1 MILIT
6 VDTLSNTAESEK
18 TNNLI
23 DDLDQ
28 NVTYHCLIEYFSFV
42 CLI

>member
-1 MILIT
+1 MILIA

-23 DDLDQ
+23 DDPDRDV
-28 NVTYHCLIEYFSFV
+28 NRIFFIRKCY
-42 CLI
+42 